1 MYYYLNNA
9 KIVKNLDLYK
19 CYMLIFYNELILL
32 KFLSKILF
40 KIFFSDYY
48 PPCLR
53 LSAFKHRLG
62 EQKFVIEHNLLH
74 NPYFLISL
82 TISAIPTKTIQRI
95 TTNPA
100 KCQKSPNMYLT
111 KSIILTF

>member
-9 KIVKNLDLYK
+9 KIAKNLELYK

-48 PPCLR
+48 TVRC
-53 LSAFKHRLG
+53 
-62 EQKFVIEHNLLH
+62 IH
-74 NPYFLISL
+74 NPIGEEATESL
-82 TISAIPTKTIQRI
+82 VP
-95 TTNPA
+95 
-100 KCQKSPNMYLT
+100 
-111 KSIILTF
+111 